1 MKRFSLVFVIF
12 ARYVPADVI
21 FPRANIDRSTEKQ
34 SNLRNMETVEKAVA
48 KSLMEIKAVMLRPE
62 NPFTWASGW
71 KSPIY
76 CDNRRILSYPAI
88 RENVCTWMA
97 DIIRKQYPD
106 VEVIA
111 GVATGAIAHGYLV
124 AHILGKPFCYV
135 RPKPKDHGTGS
146 QIEGILEPGSK
157 VVIVEDL
164 ISTGM
169 SSLAAKNALVSA
181 GADVMGMVAIFSYGF
196 NQARKAFEE
205 ANVELTTLSNYDA
218 LIHVAHEIGY
228 VKESDI
234 EVLKEW
240 RYSPSTWGKNE

>member
-1 MKRFSLVFVIF
+1 
-12 ARYVPADVI
+12 
-21 FPRANIDRSTEKQ
+21 
-34 SNLRNMETVEKAVA
+34 MEAIEKAVA
-48 KSLMEIKAVMLRPE
+48 KSLLDIKAVMLRPD

-76 CDNRRILSYPAI
+76 CDNRKVLSYPEI
-88 RENVCTWMA
+88 RENICQWMA
-97 DIIRKQYPD
+97 DIIRKNYPE

-146 QIEGILEPGSK
+146 QIEGLLEEGAK

-169 SSLAAKNALVSA
+169 SSLAAKNALVNA
-181 GADVMGMVAIFSYGF
+181 GADVLGMVAIFSYNF
-196 NQARKAFEE
+196 NQARKAFEDS
-205 ANVELTTLSNYDA
+205 NVELTTLSNYDT
-218 LIHVAHEIGY
+218 LIEVATEIGY
-228 VKESDI
+228 VKESEK

-240 RYSPSTWGKNE
+240 RISPSTWGKND

>member
-1 MKRFSLVFVIF
+1 MCLAHEMFLQIYAEEAK
-12 ARYVPADVI
+12 
-21 FPRANIDRSTEKQ
+21 NKQ
-34 SNLRNMETVEKAVA
+34 PKFIIMQTIEKAVA
-48 KSLMEIKAVMLRPE
+48 KSLLDIKAVMLRPE

-76 CDNRRILSYPAI
+76 CDNRKVLSYPEI
-88 RENVCTWMA
+88 RENICRWMA
-97 DIIRKQYPD
+97 DIIRQQYPD

-146 QIEGILEPGSK
+146 QIEGLLEPGAK
-157 VVIVEDL
+157 VVVVEDL

-169 SSLAAKNALVSA
+169 SSLAAKNALVTA
-181 GADVMGMVAIFSYGF
+181 GADIMGMVAIFSYNF
-196 NQARKAFEE
+196 PQSRKAFEE
-205 ANVELTTLSNYDA
+205 ANVELTTLSNYDT
-218 LIHVAHEIGY
+218 LVEVASEIGY
-228 VKESDI
+228 IKESDI
-234 EVLKEW
+234 EVLKQW

>member
-1 MKRFSLVFVIF
+1 
-12 ARYVPADVI
+12 
-21 FPRANIDRSTEKQ
+21 
-34 SNLRNMETVEKAVA
+34 MEAIEKAVA
-48 KSLMEIKAVMLRPE
+48 KSLLDIKAVMLRPE

-76 CDNRRILSYPAI
+76 CDNRKVLSYPEI
-88 RENVCTWMA
+88 RENICKWMA
-97 DIIRKQYPD
+97 DIIRKNYPE

-146 QIEGILEPGSK
+146 QIEGLLEEGAK

-169 SSLAAKNALVSA
+169 SSLAAKNALVNA
-181 GADVMGMVAIFSYGF
+181 GADVLGMVAIFSYNF
-196 NQARKAFEE
+196 NQARKAFEDS
-205 ANVELTTLSNYDA
+205 NVELTTLSNYDT
-218 LIHVAHEIGY
+218 LIEVATEIGY
-228 VKESDI
+228 VKESDK

-240 RYSPSTWGKNE
+240 RISPSTWGKNE